1 MSRRGDGGP
10 GPADAGFAI
19 WSRRSGRAGLEPLE
33 DRVAVEEPLEIL
45 LAAGGERRTVAVTMR
60 TPGADE
66 ELAAGFLFG
75 EGLVRDRA
83 LVADLRAS
91 SEIDPGS
98 GARRDRVEVELAARR
113 LPDLR
118 SLERHFFTGSAC
130 GVCGRASLDELLV
143 AGREPAAPGP
153 SFPAATILALP
164 ESLRSAQR
172 GFAAT
177 GGLHAAALFDRAG
190 RLLTV
195 REDVGRHNALDKLIG
210 RALLDGELGW
220 GEEAEGKRDRRLA
233 RHAVLV
239 SGRASF
245 ELVQKCVV
253 AGVPLLAAVSAP
265 TSLAVELAA
274 RFGITLVAFL
284 REGRFNVY
292 SRPERIGAG

>member
-1 MSRRGDGGP
+1 MSRREDGGP
-10 GPADAGFAI
+10 GPADAAVAI

-98 GARRDRVEVELAARR
+98 GARRDQVEVELAARR

-143 AGREPAAPGP
+143 AGCEPAEPGP

-220 GEEAEGKRDRRLA
+220 GEEAEGQRDRRLA